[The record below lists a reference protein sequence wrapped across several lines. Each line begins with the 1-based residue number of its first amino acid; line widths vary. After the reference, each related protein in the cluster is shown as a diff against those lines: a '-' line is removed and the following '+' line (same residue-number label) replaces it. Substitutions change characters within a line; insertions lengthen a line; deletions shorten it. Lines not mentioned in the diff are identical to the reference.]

1 MSPAADKSSG
11 GGTMAEAEGQAGPAR
26 DMGKILTMIFIVVNF
41 IGIGTGAYLVFSST
55 LGYQPKVTHNA
66 ELDKELQEF
75 RKSIQKKPVIYSMET
90 FNTNLDGIPR
100 RLVRMEMSLEMLDE
114 EGFEEV
120 FSLGAE
126 ARDAIVRILNS
137 TGYAE
142 LETVQGKLHLKNRI
156 IAELNG
162 FLDKGVVR
170 NVYFSDFVV
179 Q

>member
-1 MSPAADKSSG
+1 
-11 GGTMAEAEGQAGPAR
+11 MAETEDQEKAPR
-26 DMGKILTMIFIVVNF
+26 NLGKILGILFALVNLA
-41 IGIGTGAYLVFSST
+41 GVSVGAFLVFVSTVGYHEKVSS
-55 LGYQPKVTHNA
+55 
-66 ELDKELQEF
+66 EKELNEEMEKF
-75 RKSIQKKPVIYSMET
+75 RQSLQQKPVMYTMET

-100 RLVRMEMSLEMLDE
+100 RLIRMEVSVEMLDE

-120 FSLGAE
+120 ISMGAE

-137 TGYAE
+137 TSYQDI
-142 LETVQGKLHLKNRI
+142 ETVQGKLQLKNRM
-156 IAELNG
+156 IADLNG